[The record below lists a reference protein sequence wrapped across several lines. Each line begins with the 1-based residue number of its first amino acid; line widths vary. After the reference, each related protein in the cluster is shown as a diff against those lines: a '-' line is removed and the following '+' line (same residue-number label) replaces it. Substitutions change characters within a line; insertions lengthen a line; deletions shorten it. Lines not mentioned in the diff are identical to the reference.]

1 MTIES
6 VLITGASRGLG
17 FALTKKFAEQG
28 VRVCAVSRT
37 KRHWK
42 QAMSQLPKSGA
53 EVRWFECDVSNESQ
67 VKALFQKV
75 IRLSPI
81 DLVISNAGYGGRLET
96 IEKLPLAEF
105 ERHMTQNLRSVF
117 LMSKYALRVFKKEK
131 RGFLVNV
138 SSMAG
143 TRAVPRLAAY
153 SAAKFGVLALT
164 QAAVKENPDMDFRA
178 VTICPGGMNTR
189 MRSGLFGTADAAKQ
203 QTPEFVAD
211 KIMDVV
217 LGKIPVENGASVVIR
232 HGKITAIQ
240 PMPVA

>member
-1 MTIES
+1 MIES

-17 FALTKKFAEQG
+17 LALTLQFAEQG
-28 VRVCAVSRT
+28 VRVYAVSRT

-42 QAMSQLPKSGA
+42 QAMAQVKPGSA
-53 EVRWFECDVSNESQ
+53 DVTWFECDVTDETQ

-75 IRLSPI
+75 IRRSPLS
-81 DLVISNAGYGGRLET
+81 LVISNAGYGGRLET
-96 IEKLPLAEF
+96 IDQLPLAEF

-117 LMSKYALRVFKKEK
+117 LIAKYALRVFKKEK

-153 SAAKFGVLALT
+153 SASKFGVMALT
-164 QAAVKENPDMDFRA
+164 QAAVKENSEIDFKA
-178 VTICPGGMNTR
+178 ITVCPGGMNTA
-189 MRSGLFGTADAAKQ
+189 MRSNLFGAVDAAKQ
-203 QTPEFVAD
+203 QTPEFVAE
-211 KIMDVV
+211 KMIA
-217 LGKIPVENGASVVIR
+217 LIEGEIPVENGAAVIIR

-240 PMPVA
+240 PMPGA